1 MAGERAERAE
11 ASIKDVARRA
21 RVSIAS
27 VSRVMNG
34 QPTVREETRNR
45 VLAAVQSLNYV
56 PHVGARSLI
65 TQKTNVVGVLLPDL
79 HGEFFSEL
87 IRGLDGL
94 ARDRKR
100 QLLLS
105 SVHGQA
111 DEMAAALRAL
121 RGKVDGLVVMSPHVD
136 AELLRRN
143 LPSALPIV
151 LLNSPADGIGC
162 STFTIDSYRGARAAT
177 KHLAARGCRRIAHL
191 AGPSGNWDA
200 DQRLRGYKDEMKKSR
215 PGVRLEILPG
225 DFTQAAGYEAGQ
237 KLAASRERPDAVFAA
252 NDVLAIGCLLAFREA
267 GVRVPEDVAVA
278 GFDDI
283 PLASLV
289 SPALTTVRVH
299 IAELGR
305 SAMEHLLVHLADPKG
320 TKPVSRRLVP
330 ELVVRDSSEDPTDS
344 TRRPRRPINPR

>member
-1 MAGERAERAE
+1 MPMRGGERAE

-21 RVSIAS
+21 QVSIAS

-45 VLAAVQSLNYV
+45 VLEAVQTLNYV

-65 TQKTNVVGVLLPDL
+65 TQRTNVVGVLLPDL

-94 ARDRKR
+94 ARDRRR

-105 SVHGQA
+105 SVRGEA
-111 DEMAAALRAL
+111 EEVATALRAL

-136 AELLRRN
+136 ADLLQRN
-143 LPSALPIV
+143 LPGALPTV
-151 LLNSPADGIGC
+151 LLNSPLQGTGR
-162 STFTIDSYRGARAAT
+162 STFTIDSYRGARAMVR
-177 KHLAARGCRRIAHL
+177 HLARRGHRRIAHI
-191 AGPSGNWDA
+191 AGPEGNSDA
-200 DQRLRGYKDEMKKSR
+200 EQRLRGYRDEMRRSR
-215 PGVRLEILPG
+215 PKAPLEILPG
-225 DFTQAAGYEAGQ
+225 DFTQRSGYEAGRR
-237 KLAASRERPDAVFAA
+237 LAQARERPDAVFAA
-252 NDVLAIGCLLAFREA
+252 NDVLAIGCLVAFREE
-267 GVRVPEDVAVA
+267 GLRVPEDVAVA

-305 SAMEHLLVHLADPKG
+305 SAMEHLLAGIEDSKG
-320 TKPVSRRLVP
+320 TRPVTRRLTP
-330 ELVVRDSSEDPTDS
+330 EVVVRESCGTARHF
-344 TRRPRRPINPR
+344 TRRRGRPNTPR

>member
-1 MAGERAERAE
+1 MATARGERAE
-11 ASIKDVARRA
+11 ASIKDVARQA

-105 SVHGQA
+105 SVHGEA
-111 DEMAAALRAL
+111 EEVAAALRAL

-136 AELLRRN
+136 SDLLQRN

-151 LLNSPADGIGC
+151 LLNSPIRGSGC
-162 STFTIDSYRGARAAT
+162 SSFTIDSYRGARAMT
-177 KHLAARGCRRIAHL
+177 RHLASRGHRRIAHL
-191 AGPSGNWDA
+191 AGPPGNWDA
-200 DQRLRGYKDEMKKSR
+200 EQRLRGYRDEMRRAR
-215 PGVRLEILPG
+215 PGVPLHVLPG
-225 DFTQAAGYEAGQ
+225 DFTQRAGYEAGRL
-237 KLAASRERPDAVFAA
+237 LAASSDRPDAVFAA
-252 NDVLAIGCLLAFREA
+252 NDVLAIGCLVAFREA

-283 PLASLV
+283 PLSSLV
-289 SPALTTVRVH
+289 SPALTTMRVH

-305 SAMEHLLVHLADPKG
+305 SALEHMMACLEDPKG
-320 TKPVSRRLVP
+320 TRPIARRLVP
-330 ELVVRDSSEDPTDS
+330 EVVVRDSSGAPTNS
-344 TRRPRRPINPR
+344 TGRSKRPINPR

>member
-1 MAGERAERAE
+1 MAFERSERAE

-27 VSRVMNG
+27 VSRVMNS

-136 AELLRRN
+136 ADLLQRN
-143 LPSALPIV
+143 LPSALPVV
-151 LLNSPADGIGC
+151 LLNSPAEGIGRA
-162 STFTIDSYRGARAAT
+162 TFTIDSYRGARAAT
-177 KHLAARGCRRIAHL
+177 KHLASRGHRRIAHI
-191 AGPSGNWDA
+191 AGPEGNWDA
-200 DQRLRGYKDEMKKSR
+200 EQRLR
-215 PGVRLEILPG
+215 
-225 DFTQAAGYEAGQ
+225 
-237 KLAASRERPDAVFAA
+237 
-252 NDVLAIGCLLAFREA
+252 
-267 GVRVPEDVAVA
+267 
-278 GFDDI
+278 
-283 PLASLV
+283 
-289 SPALTTVRVH
+289 
-299 IAELGR
+299 
-305 SAMEHLLVHLADPKG
+305 
-320 TKPVSRRLVP
+320 
-330 ELVVRDSSEDPTDS
+330 
-344 TRRPRRPINPR
+344 

>member
-1 MAGERAERAE
+1 MSMERGERTE

-111 DEMAAALRAL
+111 DEVAAALRAL

-136 AELLRRN
+136 AELLQRN
-143 LPSALPIV
+143 LPRALPIV

-162 STFTIDSYRGARAAT
+162 STFTIDSYRGAREAT
-177 KHLAARGCRRIAHL
+177 KHLARRGCRRIAHL
-191 AGPSGNWDA
+191 AGPPGNWDA
-200 DQRLRGYKDEMKKSR
+200 DQRLRGYKDEMKRSR

-252 NDVLAIGCLLAFREA
+252 NDVLAIGCLVAFREA
-267 GVRVPEDVAVA
+267 GVRVPEDVAVV

-320 TKPVSRRLVP
+320 TKPVTRRLVP
-330 ELVVRDSSEDPTDS
+330 ELVVRDSSEEPTDS

>member
-1 MAGERAERAE
+1 MAIERAERAE
-11 ASIKDVARRA
+11 ASIKDVALRA

-34 QPTVREETRNR
+34 QPTVREETRTR

-105 SVHGQA
+105 SVHGAA
-111 DEMAAALRAL
+111 DEVAAALRAL

-136 AELLRRN
+136 AELLGRN

-151 LLNSPADGIGC
+151 LLNSPAEGIGC

-177 KHLAARGCRRIAHL
+177 RHLAARGHRRIAHL
-191 AGPSGNWDA
+191 AGPEGNWDA
-200 DQRLRGYKDEMKKSR
+200 EQRLRGYRDEMKRSR

-225 DFTQAAGYEAGQ
+225 DFTQAAGYEAGR
-237 KLAASRERPDAVFAA
+237 KLAAFQERPDAVFAA
-252 NDVLAIGCLLAFREA
+252 NDTLAIGCLVAFREA
-267 GVRVPEDVAVA
+267 GVRVPEDVAVV

-299 IAELGR
+299 ISELGR
-305 SAMEHLLVHLADPKG
+305 SAMEHLLAHLQDKG
-320 TKPVSRRLVP
+320 TKPVARRLVP
-330 ELVVRDSSEDPTDS
+330 ELVVRQSCGGDTDS
-344 TRRPRRPINPR
+344 TRRPRRPTNPR